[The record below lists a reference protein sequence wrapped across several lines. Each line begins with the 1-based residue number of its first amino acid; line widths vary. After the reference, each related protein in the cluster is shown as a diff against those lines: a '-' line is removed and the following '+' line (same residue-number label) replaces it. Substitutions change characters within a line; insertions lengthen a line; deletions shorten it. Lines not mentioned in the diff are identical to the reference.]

1 MASLR
6 CLKCGRFA
14 AKKAKFC
21 PECGSGLGERAIG
34 VAVDKAIAEMGRGF
48 AEEYDFVD
56 ATEIVSVIR
65 RADDEMIVDYGDLDP
80 DTTISLLVKGLF
92 MSIVSDLGGV
102 GRSDEYEDEGEGEDE
117 E

>member
-14 AKKAKFC
+14 LKRAKFC
-21 PECGSGLGERAIG
+21 SECGQPMTGEAAIPMQIE
-34 VAVDKAIAEMGRGF
+34 KAF
-48 AEEYDFVD
+48 SEETKRFVEEIDFLD

-65 RADDEMIVDYGDLDP
+65 RADDEMLVDYGDLDP

-92 MSIVSDLGGV
+92 MSIVSDLGSTLG
-102 GRSDEYEDEGEGEDE
+102 DYEDEDEDE
-117 E
+117 EGGA